1 MTRKAL
7 RLGLF
12 AALSTLLVVPFAP
25 RAAHA
30 QKPVSRTTEYSPY
43 EKETI
48 KNALE
53 ATGLRIDPAAE
64 GKTVDRVDIVRL
76 EVLEPRD
83 PVPESVLGI
92 KARKIGNSL
101 HYTSRDF
108 VIRREMLVKEGE
120 PYVQVLVDETARN
133 MRANMPFQVSV
144 VIILPVKSED
154 PNKVSLLVITK
165 DIWSL
170 RLSFDL
176 GVTPGGLE
184 RFLLKPQETN
194 LLGWHHTAS
203 TTFLYQPESLSF
215 GVGYSI
221 PRFGSSW
228 IGASIGT
235 GLIVNRRSGELE
247 GSSASVSVGQGLY
260 STRTE
265 WAWGA
270 DAGYSIGVART
281 YSNAA
286 VLGYASPALSPGA
299 RAACLAANVPDC
311 NRIPI
316 TYNSRSVTA
325 SVGATRSFGWGF
337 KNNFNISFGASLSE
351 FEPFDLSRFNPVAA
365 ADFIQQRVPVGEN
378 RVGPTLTWSTFG
390 TSFLRT
396 LDVSALALQEDIRL
410 GHSAS
415 ASIYPVLKAFGSTRD
430 LIGVKG
436 SVGYTVAM
444 GDGFASAAL
453 SAGAENQ
460 LTDPNGEARDR
471 VTDAS
476 VSAGFSVVTPRLG
489 FGRLFFATS
498 TTNRFKNYLRS
509 RSTIG
514 GDDRLRGYPSNF
526 FTGKDLL
533 VMNMEF
539 RTTSVE
545 ILKCAFGAVAFLDS
559 ADAANGF
566 DNLSLK
572 QSAGFGIRALFPQ
585 VNRAVFRA
593 DLAFPLKRG
602 PFPDRGIDT
611 PIDPVGFFFSFNQ
624 AF

>member
-1 MTRKAL
+1 MTRRLAL
-7 RLGLF
+7 V
-12 AALSTLLVVPFAP
+12 AALLVTLLAP
-25 RAAHA
+25 RAALA
-30 QKPVSRTTEYSPY
+30 QKPVSKTTEYSPY

-48 KNALE
+48 KNALD
-53 ATGLRIDPAAE
+53 ATGLRVDPAPE
-64 GKTVDRVDIVRL
+64 GKTVERIDVVRL

-83 PVPESVLGI
+83 PIPEEVVGI
-92 KARKIGNSL
+92 KTRKLLNSL

-108 VIRREMLVKEGE
+108 VIRREMLVQEGE

-133 MRANMPFQVSV
+133 MRARMPFQVSI

-154 PNKVSLLVITK
+154 PDKVGLLVITK

-194 LLGWHHTAS
+194 LLGWHHTAA
-203 TTFLYQPESLSF
+203 TQFLYQPESLSF
-215 GVGYSI
+215 GVSYDI
-221 PRFGSSW
+221 PRFGKSW
-228 IGASIGT
+228 IGAGA
-235 GLIVNRRSGELE
+235 GVGVIVNRRSGELE
-247 GSSASVSVGQGLY
+247 GSSASINVGQGLY

-270 DAGYSIGVART
+270 DTSYSVGVART

-299 RAACLAANVPDC
+299 RAACIAANVPDC

-316 TYNSRSVTA
+316 TYRSRSVSA
-325 SVGATRSFGWGF
+325 AVGATRSFGWGF
-337 KNNFNISFGASLSE
+337 KNNFNVSFGAALSDY
-351 FEPFDLSRFNPVAA
+351 EPFDLSRFNPVAA
-365 ADFIQQRVPVGEN
+365 ADFVQQRVPVGEN
-378 RVGPTLTWSTFG
+378 RVGPTLTWTTFG

-410 GHSAS
+410 GHTAS
-415 ASIYPVLKAFGSTRD
+415 VAVYPVLRAFGSTRD
-430 LIGVKG
+430 LVGIKG
-436 SVGYTVAM
+436 SAGYTVPL
-444 GDGFASAAL
+444 GDGFASASV

-460 LTDPNGEARDR
+460 LTDLNGDSSNRI
-471 VTDAS
+471 TDAS
-476 VSAGFSVVTPRLG
+476 VSGGFAIVTPRLG

-498 TTNRFKNYLRS
+498 ATNRFRNYLRG

-514 GDDRLRGYPSNF
+514 GDDRLRGYPSNL
-526 FTGKDLL
+526 FTGKDVL

-545 ILKCAFGAVAFLDS
+545 ILKCAFGAVAFLD
-559 ADAANGF
+559 AGDAANGF
-566 DNLSLK
+566 DNLRLK
-572 QSAGFGIRALFPQ
+572 QSAGFGLRALFPQ

-602 PFPDRGIDT
+602 PFPESGIDT
-611 PIDPVGFFFSFNQ
+611 QVDPVGFFFSFNQ